1 MPRIIVCSVVVSLL
15 FAQSAAADVLPSP
28 PKQRPTR
35 IEQRV
40 NDGRLP
46 PPIHS
51 KRPPHRLI
59 LRASEIQQ
67 QGASVFFRPDRHVR
81 RATYLTYRIPR
92 ARFFR
97 VFPTLAAA
105 DRQTLRCWVWRISR
119 KQHNVPAGTI
129 TTLTYDCGS
138 IQLVSPTVRVSGR
151 TTHEP
156 RPILDLRDRAVQ
168 IDTRRKH
175 LPPQAQPHDLS
186 PAPLDNRPPSA
197 NRDGRNVP
205 FELPLDQFRIVRPA
219 SRGSFA
225 TFTTYRRGKLL
236 PRKNGLYER
245 FEITPSSRKAAVY
258 VRLLIPKTQLDR
270 ILKERRFSK
279 LTLFVQ
285 IENVRTSRYTPPPY
299 MSSPAGGFLY
309 HDVFANLRGLGIV
322 P

>member
-1 MPRIIVCSVVVSLL
+1 MPRIMVFSVVASLL
-15 FAQSAAADVLPSP
+15 FAQSVAADVLPSP
-28 PKQRPTR
+28 PEQRPTR
-35 IEQRV
+35 IKQRA

-46 PPIHS
+46 PPILS
-51 KRPPHRLI
+51 KRPPRRLI
-59 LRASEIQQ
+59 LRASELQQ

-81 RATYLTYRIPR
+81 RATYLTYRIPSVG
-92 ARFFR
+92 FFR

-151 TTHEP
+151 TS
-156 RPILDLRDRAVQ
+156 DGRAVQ

-175 LPPQAQPHDLS
+175 LPPQTHPHNLS

-205 FELPLDQFRIVRPA
+205 FELPLDQFRIVQPA
-219 SRGSFA
+219 ARGSFA

-258 VRLLIPKTQLDR
+258 VRLLIPKAQLDR
-270 ILKERRFSK
+270 ILKARPFSK

-299 MSSPAGGFLY
+299 MSSPLGGFLY
-309 HDVFANLRGLGIV
+309 HDVFANLQGLGIV